1 MRDWKN
7 YSTEELIRRVFIHG
21 YVMCYQGMPLEMDES
36 VASVIAEIK
45 KRIEKGGDAEK

>member
-1 MRDWKN
+1 MGDWKN

-21 YVMCYQGMPLEMDES
+21 YVMSHQGMPLEMDES
-36 VASVIAEIK
+36 VASVIAEIQ

>member
-1 MRDWKN
+1 MGDWKN

-21 YVMCYQGMPLEMDES
+21 YVMGHYGMPLEMDEC

-45 KRIEKGGDAEK
+45 KRIEKWGDAEK